1 MLSSRMA
8 GLLLDRPRLVG
19 HLRPDSLPVLGPKIS
34 ARNGAIRGK
43 FNRSAMLDRDRST
56 VCSPLVDKRWGH
68 AHTPSKRRSAD
79 RSVPIE
85 VIVQIHGFNY
95 SVATVYSQAML

>member
-1 MLSSRMA
+1 MSC
-8 GLLLDRPRLVG
+8 RL
-19 HLRPDSLPVLGPKIS
+19 HLIGQLGPNALPVLGTQVAP
-34 ARNGAIRGK
+34 RHGPGGRK
-43 FNRSAMLDRDRST
+43 FDRSAVLDRDRSA
-56 VCSPLVDKRWGH
+56 VRAPLIDKRRGH

-79 RSVPIE
+79 CSVPIE